1 MRNLIN
7 EERAFILRR
16 ECLRKDGYV
25 MNKFLIITNTY
36 KDRDLKVTKEI
47 IGYLKDLG
55 KESGYILTDLGE
67 DIVIPPEYRDCE
79 AFIVLGGDGTFIHAL
94 KSAVGLSVPAIGVNL
109 GSLGYLCELEAE
121 NLKNDIDRIVN
132 GDFITEERMML
143 SGVIK
148 RENDTLDEDTAIND
162 IVIHRGG
169 DLRVLNFIIYINGE
183 HLYTYTADGIIVA
196 TPTGSTGYSMSAGG
210 PIVEP
215 EARMMVITPINPHIL
230 NGKSIILSSRD
241 EIVIEIGEGRRKQRE
256 EALVTFDG
264 EESIQVFSKD
274 RIVIESAK
282 GSAQIMKINKRSF
295 LKTLSKKMQE
305 YG

>member
-1 MRNLIN
+1 MDKYLIVTN
-7 EERAFILRR
+7 SD
-16 ECLRKDGYV
+16 KD
-25 MNKFLIITNTY
+25 K
-36 KDRDLKVTKEI
+36 DLKVTKEI
-47 IGYLKDLG
+47 TKYFKELG
-55 KESGYILTDLGE
+55 AESGYVLTNLGTE
-67 DIVIPPEYRDCE
+67 IEIPEEYRDSK
-79 AFIVLGGDGTFIHAL
+79 ALIVLGGDGTFIHAV
-94 KSAVGLSVPAIGVNL
+94 KKAVDIAVPVIGVNL
-109 GSLGYLCELEAE
+109 GTLGYLCELEAE
-121 NLKNDIDRIVN
+121 SLKGELSRIVQ
-132 GDFITEERMML
+132 GDYFTEERMML
-143 SGVIK
+143 AGLIK
-148 RENDTLDEDTAIND
+148 RDDSTVNKDTAIND

-241 EIVIEIGEGRRKQRE
+241 EVEIVIGEGRRKQRE

-264 EESIQVFSKD
+264 EESVKVYSGD
-274 RIVIESAK
+274 RICIEAAEN
-282 GSAQIMKINKRSF
+282 SAQIMRLSKRSF

-305 YG
+305 YS